1 MIVYCGLRHFYI
13 RHFESPRASES
24 QSDAYYILT
33 HKREIWDF
41 SPELKEH
48 GFTNHPTKP
57 ICTIP
62 ISLSDFAP
70 FAQEWHQFS
79 RLYTEELEVEYPHA
93 WYLRFRQRPIFEQ
106 FVVDFREKLQADKGI
121 EGGIWGAG
129 QSKIVAKLAA
139 HNRTGSDRI
148 VPPSQ
153 TQFFLDRIPIQR
165 LPLPEADSL
174 EKLGIKT
181 VGELEKI
188 PAAELSIQFGQRA
201 ILLQQ
206 LGRGQDSIPF
216 QPRQDLT
223 YSWNLDF
230 TALEGFL
237 RPAAA
242 HELKPYL
249 QQGAQ
254 KLAAT
259 LNDQQK
265 VAGQIK
271 LEAQL
276 AQGTP
281 FEKKRLFKQAT
292 NDAKALLRAAESLL
306 PDDFLAQIRIT
317 VDKLEPSPLAQLTMF
332 WEPQAPQL
340 LGEELPDYTQVGM
353 KLSRRERL
361 LILWEECFR

>member
-148 VPPSQ
+148 VPPNQ
-153 TQFFLDRIPIQR
+153 TRFFLDRIPIRR

-174 EKLGIKT
+174 EKLGIK
-181 VGELEKI
+181 LWASWRKS
-188 PAAELSIQFGQRA
+188 PLPSLAFNLDKELSFYSSSGAVKIA
-201 ILLQQ
+201 
-206 LGRGQDSIPF
+206 SPF
-216 QPRQDLT
+216 
-223 YSWNLDF
+223 S
-230 TALEGFL
+230 
-237 RPAAA
+237 
-242 HELKPYL
+242 
-249 QQGAQ
+249 
-254 KLAAT
+254 
-259 LNDQQK
+259 
-265 VAGQIK
+265 
-271 LEAQL
+271 
-276 AQGTP
+276 
-281 FEKKRLFKQAT
+281 
-292 NDAKALLRAAESLL
+292 
-306 PDDFLAQIRIT
+306 PDKT
-317 VDKLEPSPLAQLTMF
+317 
-332 WEPQAPQL
+332 
-340 LGEELPDYTQVGM
+340 
-353 KLSRRERL
+353 
-361 LILWEECFR
+361 